1 MSLANYTDLKAAI
14 ATWLPRADLTTSI
27 PDCILMAEA
36 EFNDR
41 LRKNEQRANLTIT
54 GEYVTAPNDFQEFRS
69 GYIDSAPRRPLH
81 YLSSDTQSSNYDA
94 TSNSPSGPVYFSM
107 SAGQFRFAPTPPVP
121 VDAVILYYASIPPL
135 ATNATNWLLTKHPQ
149 LYLMTSLYYGSIL
162 TKDAE
167 GAAGYKQVYED
178 ILNSVL
184 GAAKKARW
192 GGPAMQARAA

>member
-1 MSLANYTDLKAAI
+1 VALANYTDLKASI
-14 ATWLPRADLTTSI
+14 ASWLPRADLTSTI

-41 LRKNEQRANLTIT
+41 LRQNEQRANLTIT

-69 GYIDSAPRRPLH
+69 GYIDTAPRRPLH

-94 TSNSPSGPVYFSM
+94 TSNSTSGPVYFSM

-121 VDAVILYYASIPPL
+121 VDAVILYYPGVPALSL
-135 ATNATNWLLTKHPQ
+135 SSTNWLLTKHPQ
-149 LYLMTSLYYGSIL
+149 LYLMASLYWGSIL
-162 TKDAE
+162 IKDAE

-178 ILNSVL
+178 QLNIVMN
-184 GAAKKARW
+184 AAKRARW